1 VIPTADLAI
10 RSVTDSPLQLR
21 EAMNGRRLTP
31 AQRRIAQ
38 FVSEEPQRVAMMS
51 SPELADAVGISQP
64 SVTRFAMA
72 LGFSGFADLRRAL
85 ADELLRAG
93 ADVDRAGPPTADP
106 VVDPAASNV
115 AALHRSLPSAEMLL
129 TLGSDLH
136 GAPTLGVFGLRVAE
150 APARWFHFLAQKVHA
165 DVRLVSDGVGH
176 LVDTIGDLR
185 RRDGSWLV
193 AFVLPE
199 YPTEAG
205 RYLELVQQAGVPIL
219 LITDSLEC
227 PLSQLGQVVI
237 TTKVRTGSTFD
248 SIAAPSV
255 IGNVLAEAMITADP
269 PSAAERL
276 EDFEAAADRFGLY
289 LNP

>member
-1 VIPTADLAI
+1 
-10 RSVTDSPLQLR
+10 
-21 EAMNGRRLTP
+21 M
-31 AQRRIAQ
+31 
-38 FVSEEPQRVAMMS
+38 AMMS

-176 LVDTIGDLR
+176 LVDTIGSF
-185 RRDGSWLV
+185 GSAHLH
-193 AFVLPE
+193 
-199 YPTEAG
+199 G
-205 RYLELVQQAGVPIL
+205 
-219 LITDSLEC
+219 
-227 PLSQLGQVVI
+227 
-237 TTKVRTGSTFD
+237 TTIRPRKIATAIGPTFD
-248 SIAAPSV
+248 R
-255 IGNVLAEAMITADP
+255 EATLMHQAMMMG
-269 PSAAERL
+269 AK
-276 EDFEAAADRFGLY
+276 
-289 LNP
+289 